1 MFYVVSFDGCG
12 LESPLRSRSAIA
24 ALALAEEAERNG
36 CENVVVTVPG
46 GDMLSVGE
54 FAVQH
59 CAPGTMI
66 GNA

>member
-12 LESPLRSRSAIA
+12 LESPLRSRSAVA

-36 CENVVVTVPG
+36 CENVVVEVPG
-46 GDMLSVGE
+46 GDLLSVRD
-54 FAVQH
+54 FAVQF
-59 CAPGTMI
+59 CVTERLA

>member
-12 LESPLRSRSAIA
+12 IESPLRSRSAIA

-36 CENVVVTVPG
+36 CENVVVEVPG
-46 GDMLSVGE
+46 GDTLSVRD
-54 FAVQH
+54 FADQY
-59 CAPGTMI
+59 CIAERLA